1 MNEYENENENE
12 RYKEIKRED
21 ERMIERGGER
31 ERQTDTERCYA
42 SHNISLSLLSFPLPA
57 SQLLLS

>member
-1 MNEYENENENE
+1 MNEYENENEIE
-12 RYKEIKRED
+12 RDKEIKREN
-21 ERMIERGGER
+21 ERER

-42 SHNISLSLLSFPLPA
+42 SHNISLSLLSFTLPA